1 MKKMKKILAVIM
13 AAAMIMGLGIT
24 TMAAPNTGGDGKFGT
39 SDDKATIS
47 VSGVED
53 GCTVKAYQIIKAN
66 YNNAGGRFSGYEAMY
81 VTDPAISITP
91 GANVSIAQTQ
101 MDQLEKMDLGQG
113 TQMIWKE
120 ATSTYEA
127 EVAPGTYLVRVTG
140 SETHIY
146 NTMVVSVYYTENSL
160 HEEPLNVTTVEAKK
174 IKHPDLTKKVDGV
187 DGNSAEI
194 GDTVNYEIKVD
205 PIPHYSGSYPMFN
218 IEDTLSAGLT
228 YVEGSLKVK
237 VEDSGEISGYESS
250 VSGQTI
256 TIDFVTDD
264 DGYILNGHTGKSMT
278 ITYSATVNNN
288 AVVNEKNNNNDA
300 KLEYTKDSKVNS
312 KDKPNIIATD
322 SDKTYTYT
330 FEIDGGLSGTTD
342 IITKVGSKEGD
353 TNGLDGAE
361 FALYKEN
368 PDNKP
373 GARPFKTA
381 TTATV
386 GGKKGQMTFTGLE
399 AGTTYYLKETAAP
412 DGYSLNTNVYEVVI
426 EATYYSSADSGI
438 GITEEDYGKLK
449 SWEVKVDG
457 ASVAIFNVT
466 NTATVDSSS
475 ITGADIQN
483 TTISTLPSTG
493 GIGTTIFTIGGIVI
507 MVAAAALYFANRRK
521 NNG

>member
-24 TMAAPNTGGDGKFGT
+24 TMAAPSNGEDGKFGT
-39 SDDKATIS
+39 GDDKATIS
-47 VSGVED
+47 VSGVES
-53 GCTVKAYQIIKAN
+53 GCTVKAYQIIEAKYEN
-66 YNNAGGRFSGYEAMY
+66 SGGQFSGYAAKY
-81 VTDPAISITP
+81 TTTPKIDTSGNVNIS
-91 GANVSIAQTQ
+91 QTQ

-113 TQMIWKE
+113 TQMIWRE

-160 HEEPLNVTTVEAKK
+160 NEGSLNVTSVEAKK
-174 IKHPDLTKKVDGV
+174 IEHPALTKKVDGA

-194 GDTVNYEIKVD
+194 GDTVKYEIKVD
-205 PIPHYSGSYPMFN
+205 PIPHYSGSYPVFN
-218 IEDTLSAGLT
+218 IVDTLSDGLT
-228 YVEGSLKVK
+228 YNNDLKVK
-237 VEDSGEISGYESS
+237 VDSSDFTNYDID
-250 VSGQTI
+250 VDGQKI
-256 TIDFVTDD
+256 TIDFVKAGSYT
-264 DGYILNGHTGKSMT
+264 LNDYTGKSMT
-278 ITYSATVNNN
+278 ITYSATVNGS
-288 AVVNEKNNNNDA
+288 ATVNEDFNNNDA
-300 KLEYTKDSKVNS
+300 ELEYTKDSKINS
-312 KDKPNIIATD
+312 AEEPNIIDTD
-322 SDKTYTYT
+322 EDKTYTYT
-330 FEIDGGLSGTTD
+330 FEIDGDLSGTTD

-353 TNGLDGAE
+353 TKGLDGAE

-368 PDNKP
+368 PDNNP
-373 GARPFKTA
+373 DAQPFKTA

-386 GGKKGQMTFTGLE
+386 GEKKGQMTFRGLE
-399 AGTTYYLKETAAP
+399 AGTIYYLKETAAP

-449 SWEVKVDG
+449 SWVVKVDG
-457 ASVAIFNVT
+457 TQVASFAVT
-466 NTATVDSSS
+466 NQAVSTPN

-507 MVAAAALYFANRRK
+507 MVAAAALFFANRRK